1 MKKTIFTL
9 ILLAVVTLM
18 SAQTLQF
25 EYEGHVYENG
35 ETVISVFDDQ
45 VYMEYVKFM
54 QIRNLSGQDLNVIVE
69 QDVLEAANGAMVS
82 FCWGL
87 CLAPGEHLVSNP
99 LTISAN
105 SLNESE
111 LSFHCNFTEG
121 ETGVVKAIYHAYA
134 ETDPDNKI
142 SIIVLSG
149 QTASVSESNL
159 SLGQAYPNP
168 ATSQVHFDLRCSDNV
183 NVVVYNLLGQEVKSQ
198 LVSGHQN
205 RVNIAV
211 NDLQPGIYF
220 CRFSVNGEVLKT
232 EKFIVK
238 R

>member
-35 ETVISVFDDQ
+35 ETIICQYDEAMF
-45 VYMEYVKFM
+45 EYV
-54 QIRNLSGQDLNVIVE
+54 QHLNIRNISNQDLNVVVE
-69 QDVLEAANGAMVS
+69 REILETVDNAITF

-87 CLAPGEHLVSNP
+87 CLAPTGNISPEVLV
-99 LTISAN
+99 TAN
-105 SLNESE
+105 T
-111 LSFHCNFTEG
+111 LSDEAFDIHVIIPEG
-121 ETGVVKAIYHAYA
+121 ETGVVKARYYAYDA
-134 ETDPDNKI
+134 SDPDTKI
-142 SIIVLSG
+142 SFLLLAG
-149 QTASVSESNL
+149 QTASVYESNL
-159 SLGQAYPNP
+159 NLGQAYPNP
-168 ATSQVHFDLRCSDNV
+168 ASSQVHFDLKTGGNDHID
-183 NVVVYNLLGQEVKSQ
+183 VVVYNLLGQEVKSQ

-211 NDLQPGIYF
+211 DDLQPGIYF

>member
-35 ETVISVFDDQ
+35 ETIICQYDEALF
-45 VYMEYVKFM
+45 EYV
-54 QIRNLSGQDLNVIVE
+54 QHLHIRNTSNQDLNVVVE
-69 QDVLEAANGAMVS
+69 REILETVDNAMTF
-82 FCWGL
+82 FCWGQ
-87 CLAPGEHLVSNP
+87 CLSPDNNISPAVL
-99 LTISAN
+99 ISAN
-105 SLNESE
+105 T
-111 LSFHCNFTEG
+111 LSPEDFDIHVSIPEG
-121 ETGVVKAIYHAYA
+121 ETRVVKARYYAYDA
-134 ETDPDNKI
+134 SDPDTKI
-142 SIIVLSG
+142 SFLLLAG